1 MARKKN
7 SESNTT
13 LTLGTTE
20 DTQVIN
26 SADIEAKEAEL
37 LNSKD
42 EEETHN
48 EEVEETKAEA
58 KADTETQAEAQ
69 KESEPKPKRQRR
81 SRKTVS
87 AEQIIESDSKNSNL
101 DLSKEVVL
109 AKESVELT
117 MNAMVAQFTAIKDLT
132 AGVNAQLEKMNSLIK
147 EMSPTQNPS
156 LEELVKPEGNSQF
169 ITKFATAA
177 SLVAML
183 LSILSMSMSQSA
195 RQTILSASLNKE
207 NSNPQTLQGSTEL
220 ALSQKDFTLKKK
232 PKK

>member
-7 SESNTT
+7 SDTNTA

-26 SADIEAKEAEL
+26 SSDIEAKEAEL
-37 LNSKD
+37 LNAK
-42 EEETHN
+42 EEEEVKN
-48 EEVEETKAEA
+48 EEPKEEVLAEATPKVETKQE
-58 KADTETQAEAQ
+58 E
-69 KESEPKPKRQRR
+69 EPKPKRQRR
-81 SRKTVS
+81 SRKSVS
-87 AEQIIESDSKNSNL
+87 AQDVVATDAQNSNI

-109 AKESVELT
+109 AKESVELI
-117 MNAMVAQFTAIKDLT
+117 MNSMVAQFTAIKDLT
-132 AGVNAQLEKMNSLIK
+132 AGVNSQLEKMNSLIK

-183 LSILSMSMSQSA
+183 LSILSMSMSQTA
-195 RQTILSASLNKE
+195 RQTILSASVNNHE
-207 NSNPQTLQGSTEL
+207 NSTVQAAQSSNEIAISPKELQP
-220 ALSQKDFTLKKK
+220 KKK
-232 PKK
+232 QKK